1 MSYSAWEPY
10 DSFGG
15 TPVDTFF
22 SQGSQFQQAKQ
33 NFMPA
38 SRTPDQN
45 PMAGT
50 NNSYPVMQSKKMD
63 VIDQQAVQQ
72 QPVQQ
77 VQQQPKE
84 TSVKVPPAPAQGPS
98 KWADISDYYQVNDY
112 VYIAIAVLIVDV
124 FVMFLV
130 RYFPDVFGKSINIW
144 YNRFKLSAVISDVL
158 IIVLGFGIAR
168 YIYTEYIYPNYDWNP
183 TYFTGLSV
191 VVQIIHDVLFYF
203 GVIKQVPQ
211 GHNGMI
217 DVFKDYAASGGA
229 KVIGADS
236 AMMVGSSI
244 LSMLLKT
251 APAHITAFIGIL
263 SVYIVPYI
271 LETKNE
277 YSGAV

>member
-15 TPVDTFF
+15 TPVNNFF
-22 SQGSQFQQAKQ
+22 TQGSQFQEAKQ

-45 PMAGT
+45 PMAGN
-50 NNSYPVMQSKKMD
+50 NNSYPVMQTKKMD
-63 VIDQQAVQQ
+63 MVDQQAVQQ
-72 QPVQQ
+72 QPPVQ
-77 VQQQPKE
+77 VPQQAQQ
-84 TSVKVPPAPAQGPS
+84 TSVEIPAKPQQSSS

-112 VYIAIAVLIVDV
+112 IYIAIAVVIVDV

-130 RYFPDVFGKSINIW
+130 RYFPDVFGKAINIW
-144 YNRFKLSAVISDVL
+144 YNRFKLSAVLSDVL

-191 VVQIIHDVLFYF
+191 VVQVIHDILFYL

-217 DVFKDYAASGGA
+217 DVFKDYAGSGGA

-236 AMMVGSSI
+236 AMMIGSSV
-244 LSMLLKT
+244 LSMLLKA
-251 APAHITAFIGIL
+251 APAHLTAFIGIL

>member
-15 TPVDTFF
+15 DNGSSNFF
-22 SQGSQFQQAKQ
+22 TQGSQFQQAKQ
-33 NFMPA
+33 NFMPP

-45 PMAGT
+45 PMA
-50 NNSYPVMQSKKMD
+50 PMMQTKKMD

-72 QPVQQ
+72 QAPVQVPQQ
-77 VQQQPKE
+77 VQQ
-84 TSVKVPPAPAQGPS
+84 TSVEIPAKPSQGPS

-144 YNRFKLSAVISDVL
+144 YNRFKLSAVLSDVL

-251 APAHITAFIGIL
+251 APAHITAFVGIL